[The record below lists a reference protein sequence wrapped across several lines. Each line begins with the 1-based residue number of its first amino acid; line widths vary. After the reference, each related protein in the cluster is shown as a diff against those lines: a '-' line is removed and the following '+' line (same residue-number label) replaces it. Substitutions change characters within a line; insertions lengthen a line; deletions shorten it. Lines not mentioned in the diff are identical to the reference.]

1 MPDMSYD
8 EFRMRKDIW
17 SSTELNGRLM
27 TRDEVEAFDGFFAGE
42 DASMYRDESFTRA
55 QGGDF
60 SRYEDTDPMLK
71 SYLGAKKCYELY
83 DRFNGNADHPELQQ
97 YLKSHLL
104 EADLRIG
111 LALGA
116 KQEEAG
122 EFFRACS
129 QMANQQMFIQTLEE
143 PDMAAKLRLQ
153 NQITREDPAHAQEK
167 MQAALNSNLEQRVEM
182 AKILFMNHLGKFQ
195 AYGQDR
201 NPIAADENVAE
212 LYAHGGRTTFILP
225 AGGDQNRVMSSI
237 QGQNTAAS
245 GLKGRS
251 FATHGVKPRK
261 LDADGNI
268 TSEVKELKLG
278 TMSAYSASRHKG
290 MHAAIGG
297 LGQVGPNGK
306 LIAADGTNGHMYM
319 HLAPGKDRVCGTM
332 LVGFENAG
340 PNKSGRL
347 GHAHGPSA
355 KKAGSSAFLSD
366 KTTVGQERGGREVDL
381 SGLTSQELAGLLTQ
395 FENGYREAAQAAQ
408 AGNPGMLDAY
418 NALLTGKVMSV
429 GQMKGLLESMNA
441 SAEMVGCVEKA
452 RAGHPRAAGYEG
464 IAPEANPAIPVNPA
478 DVSERQA
485 IRVTEFE
492 GFARPQ
498 PPQPM
503 KKPGFWDK
511 VADFFS
517 SRNSYVS
524 RYEEYQRTLP
534 ERMNAYKESLADYYN
549 TLNALEQGLNPRGL
563 QDAYDRAVA
572 DTARQFGMEP
582 PVRAARNPQAPVNR
596 GASQGV
602 IDRLETTL
610 VGMIATMINDPDDP
624 NAMQMN
630 DKANNTLRDFIRDT
644 ESYQRLVR
652 SGDAAI
658 NNVLDHQNL
667 LDMHRDSV
675 VQQILANN
683 PDESIVEQNGHERN
697 SVRSNEN
704 NERQQDQN
712 IPNHSTF

>member
-1 MPDMSYD
+1 MPDMSFD
-8 EFRMRKDIW
+8 EFQQRSDIW
-17 SSTELNGRLM
+17 IATEQNGRLM
-27 TRDEVEAFDGFFAGE
+27 SRGEVEAFDSFFSGQ
-42 DASMYRDESFTRA
+42 DASMYRNESFTRA
-55 QGGDF
+55 QAGDF
-60 SRYEDTDPMLK
+60 SLYEDTPPMLK

-83 DRFNGNADHPELQQ
+83 DRFNGNPDHPELQQ
-97 YLKSHLL
+97 YLKEHLL

-111 LALGA
+111 LAMGA
-116 KQEEAG
+116 KMDEAG
-122 EFFRACS
+122 DFFRACS
-129 QMANQQMFIQTLEE
+129 RMANQQMFIQTLQE
-143 PDMAAKLRLQ
+143 PDLTAKLRLQ
-153 NQITREDPAHAQEK
+153 NQIAKEDPANAQQK
-167 MQAALNSNLEQRVEM
+167 TQNTLNRDLEQRVEM

-195 AYGQDR
+195 AYGPDR
-201 NPIAADENVAE
+201 NPAAVDENVAE

-225 AGGDQNRVMSSI
+225 AGADQDRVMDSI
-237 QGQNTAAS
+237 QGQNRELS

-261 LDADGNI
+261 LDANGDI
-268 TSEVKELKLG
+268 ASEVKELKLG
-278 TMSAYSASRHKG
+278 SMSSYSSSKHKG
-290 MHAAIGG
+290 MHASIGG

-306 LIAADGTNGHMYM
+306 VITADGTNGHMYM
-319 HLAPGKDRVCGTM
+319 HLVPGKNRVCGTM

-340 PNKSGRL
+340 PRKSGRL

-381 SGLTSQELAGLLTQ
+381 SGLTGSELAGLLGQ
-395 FENGYREAAQAAQ
+395 FENGYREAARAAQ
-408 AGNPGMLDAY
+408 SGNSGMLDAY

-429 GQMKGLLESMNA
+429 GQMKGLLQGMHVPE
-441 SAEMVGCVEKA
+441 ELVGCVEKA

-478 DVSERQA
+478 EVSERNA
-485 IRVTEFE
+485 LRITEFE
-492 GFARPQ
+492 GFARPE
-498 PPQPM
+498 PPKPM

-517 SRNSYVS
+517 SKNSYVS
-524 RYEEYQRTLP
+524 QYEEYQRTLP

-572 DTARQFGMEP
+572 DTARQLGMEP
-582 PVRAARNPQAPVNR
+582 PVRAAQNPQAPANR
-596 GASQGV
+596 DASQGV
-602 IDRLETTL
+602 IDRLETAL
-610 VGMIATMINDPDDP
+610 VGMIFTMINDPNDP

-630 DKANNTLRDFIRDT
+630 DEANNTLRDFIRDT

-675 VQQILANN
+675 IQQILANN
-683 PDESIVEQNGHERN
+683 PDENIIEQTGHLRN

-704 NERQQDQN
+704 IEHQQNQN
-712 IPNHSTF
+712 IPNQFTF